1 MHHSYTTHTVS
12 LEGGEGE
19 GEGGGGGEGTGER
32 ARWVGERGVLV
43 AWGGGGGEGG
53 AARVAAPDD
62 GEALLICQVV
72 VMPSVGGGWWG
83 GGGGGGYQ
91 AHSQAF
97 RRGHLTREAACCE
110 LERVVH
116 CSTIVL
122 SHYSLGLMRLMLS
135 N

>member
-1 MHHSYTTHTVS
+1 M
-12 LEGGEGE
+12 
-19 GEGGGGGEGTGER
+19 
-32 ARWVGERGVLV
+32 
-43 AWGGGGGEGG
+43 
-53 AARVAAPDD
+53 AAPDD
-62 GEALLICQVV
+62 GEAQLNCQVV
-72 VMPSVGGGWWG
+72 VMPSVGG